1 MTEAQLALL
10 ADTRLSA
17 RARLAALYL
26 SEIEGSD
33 EQAIELP
40 SSVFEGLLGK
50 SWDVLRPDLRA
61 LERAGWVERKANTG
75 RGHSPGYRFL
85 AYAKSPPFQE
95 LRVAFLHT
103 LNFGIG
109 ETATLN
115 ADGMGKSATL
125 NAPTST
131 TSIPPPPPPLD
142 ARAREFIAERE
153 SLVDTRKPLLDYV
166 TEKVDPGKHLAYVHT
181 VAGIIEESDERLWMA
196 RDGSYVHE
204 GRAKIVSGCLNEL
217 RQGHEVGRYFPGPPG
232 DIANLQSK
240 IRYKV
245 RSITDAKRDAERKRE
260 AGATRD
266 QATTSGRARGSFL

>member
-125 NAPTST
+125 NAPTTT
-131 TSIPPPPPPLD
+131 TSKPPPPPPLD
-142 ARAREFIAERE
+142 ARAREFISERE

-181 VAGIIEESDERLWMA
+181 VAGIAEESDERLWMA
-196 RDGSYVHE
+196 RDGSYIRE
-204 GRAKIVSGCLNEL
+204 GRGKIIAGCLNEL
-217 RQGHEVGRYFPGPPG
+217 RQSDEIGRYFPGPPG